1 MDIFGKYLKVLNIFN
16 YIMIQFN
23 GNSFLNTVMYLLVRQ
38 VQLSIR
44 LLWEKCGVSHC
55 VDSQINCYHLIPF
68 KVVCHFKLVLYPLR
82 YAPKARSADVNV
94 QLVVGQ
100 GKI

>member
-1 MDIFGKYLKVLNIFN
+1 MEIFGKYLKVLNIFN

-23 GNSFLNTVMYLLVRQ
+23 GNSFLNTVMYLLVPQ

-44 LLWEKCGVSHC
+44 FLWEKCGVSHC
-55 VDSQINCYHLIPF
+55 IDSQINCYHLIPF
-68 KVVCHFKLVLYPLR
+68 KVVCHFKF
-82 YAPKARSADVNV
+82 APKARSADVNV

-100 GKI
+100 GNI